1 MKRKNDPRHQRR
13 IKLMQDLF
21 TYDFNAKIKSDGIQ
35 KILDNLEEIDELIQ
49 KSAPNRPLV
58 QVNNIDLAILRLA
71 TFELIMDRQTPPKV
85 VVDEAVE
92 LGKEY
97 GSESS
102 AKFINGAL
110 GNLIEQEKIDTNGK

>member
-21 TYDFNAKIKSDGIQ
+21 TYDFNAKAKSENIQ
-35 KILDNLEEIDELIQ
+35 KILDNLEKIDDLIQ
-49 KSAPNRPLV
+49 KSASDRPLT

-71 TFELIMDRQTPPKV
+71 TFEMIIVKEAPPKV

-92 LGKEY
+92 LAKEY
-97 GSESS
+97 GSDSS

-110 GNLIEQEKIDTNGK
+110 GKLIEQERIKTGGN

>member
-21 TYDFNAKIKSDGIQ
+21 TYDFNAKAKPGDIQ
-35 KILDNLEEIDELIQ
+35 KIIDNMEQIDDLVQ
-49 KSAPNRPLV
+49 KAAPDRPLT

-71 TFELIMDRQTPPKV
+71 TFELIIVKDTPPKV

-97 GSESS
+97 GSDSS

-110 GNLIEQEKIDTNGK
+110 GKLIEQQGIQTDGK